1 MQQGKLKLAMVF
13 NHQALRNIFEMPA
26 FRTLPQPLRLALSQ
40 GGTEVDIFQAPVVS
54 HILVMHGIF

>member
-1 MQQGKLKLAMVF
+1 MVF
-13 NHQALRNIFEMPA
+13 NHQALRNVFEMPA
-26 FRTLPQPLRLALSQ
+26 FRTLFQPLRLALRQ